1 MIRFPQSTSRL
12 LRFLFTSLK
21 VLIFHIYYS
30 IFSLHESEMRPESA
44 PQYALGKKALS
55 FYAAKMS
62 GKTSAAPTI
71 ISFFRCERK
80 TSKYYYYHRNKEKSG
95 LIRKLNSKKKCPPSI
110 VFHYESERITKGCVH
125 VLFLKNKCRQLN

>member
-1 MIRFPQSTSRL
+1 
-12 LRFLFTSLK
+12 
-21 VLIFHIYYS
+21 
-30 IFSLHESEMRPESA
+30 MRPESA

-95 LIRKLNSKKKCPPSI
+95 LIRKLNSKKKMPTQHCISL
-110 VFHYESERITKGCVH
+110 RIRADYQGLRSCA
-125 VLFLKNKCRQLN
+125 LS